1 MALCWGTDVQNRHSE
16 VFQPMDSQL
25 TVIYSEAFLEHDTG
39 RLHPENSGRL
49 LAIAQGLQSCPWAD
63 RLQWQLPTAVSDR
76 DPLPYIRQLHHLHYI
91 NDLEHLAETGGGL
104 LDPDTMVTPKSY
116 DVALLAVNAWLDG
129 VDCVLQKQQS
139 AFVMARPP
147 GHHAVSDRGMGF
159 CLFSN
164 AAIAANYA
172 LKQPQI
178 NRVAILDWDVHHGNG
193 TQALVENNPQIAYC
207 SLHQSPAY
215 PGTGRAS
222 EKGLHNNVLN
232 IPMARGSTMADYQP
246 QFENAVI
253 PFLKNFQP
261 DLLIVS
267 AGYDANHADPLA
279 AISLNPED
287 YGVFTR
293 YCLDIQPHLLFGL
306 EGGYDYD
313 ALAQSVVETIAACLT
328 PETVQSL

>member
-1 MALCWGTDVQNRHSE
+1 MA
-16 VFQPMDSQL
+16 SQL
-25 TVIYSEAFLEHDTG
+25 TVLYSDAFLEHDTG

-49 LAIAQGLQSCPWAD
+49 IATTQALKTAAWAD
-63 RLQWQLPTAVSDR
+63 QLHWQLPTALSAR
-76 DPLPYIRQLHHLHYI
+76 DPLPAIRRLHNLHYL
-91 NDLEHLAETGGGL
+91 NDLEHLAEVGGGR
-104 LDPDTMVTPKSY
+104 LDPDTTVSPKSY

-129 VDCVLQKQQS
+129 VDCVLQKLQS
-139 AFVMARPP
+139 AFVLSRPP

-159 CLFSN
+159 CLLSN

-172 LKQPQI
+172 LQQPQV

-215 PGTGRAS
+215 PGTGFAS
-222 EKGLHNNVLN
+222 ETGLYNNVLN
-232 IPMARGSTMADYQP
+232 IPMAPGSTLAEYKP
-246 QFENAVI
+246 QFENEIV

-261 DLLIVS
+261 DLLIIS

-279 AISLNPED
+279 SMSLQPSD

-293 YCLDIQPHLLFGL
+293 YCLEIQPRFLLGL

-313 ALAQSVVETIAACLT
+313 ALAQSIMATIAACLDPQFSVAPT
-328 PETVQSL
+328 